1 MENGVRRCWQH
12 IWNMNLRDKQIL
24 HIALPSI
31 VSNITVPL
39 LGLVDVAITG
49 HLGAAAYVGAIAV
62 GGMLFNIIYWMF
74 AFLRM
79 GTSGMTAQAL
89 GARDLTEVVSILL
102 RALLVSLLISA
113 VMLCL
118 QMPVR
123 EVALGIIQPSAEVAA
138 HTRIYFN
145 ICIWGAPAALSLF
158 VLTGW
163 CLGMQNS
170 KIPMVVAVVQNVVN
184 IGMSLA
190 LVYGAK
196 MKIEGVAFG
205 TVIAQYMGLGVALLL
220 LALNYLRLSK
230 YLCWRCVVTRDA
242 LLRFFFLN
250 KDIFLRTCCL
260 ILVHF
265 FFIAAGARQGDTEL
279 AVNTMLM
286 QLFTLYSYI
295 MDGFAFAGEAMVG
308 KAIGGRMRSIY
319 DDTVRH
325 LFRWGW
331 MVAAAF
337 TLAYCVGGK
346 PFLSLLTDDVAVVEA
361 AGMYRYWTLL
371 FPLCGMAAFIWD
383 GVYIGATATKGMLL
397 SMASGMAVFFVLYVT
412 LVPVWGNHG
421 LWLAFVV
428 YLATRGMVQWGLRN
442 RIWR

>member
-1 MENGVRRCWQH
+1 
-12 IWNMNLRDKQIL
+12 MNLRDRQIL

-39 LGLVDVAITG
+39 LGLIDVAITG
-49 HLGAAAYVGAIAV
+49 HLGAAAYIGAIAV

-89 GARDLTEVVSILL
+89 GARNLTEVAAVMQ
-102 RALLVSLLISA
+102 RALLVAMVISG

-118 QMPVR
+118 QVPIR
-123 EVALGIIQPSAEVAA
+123 EGALYIIQPSEEVMAF
-138 HTRIYFN
+138 TCTYYN
-145 ICIWGAPAALSLF
+145 ICIWGAPAALMLF

-163 CLGMQNS
+163 FVGMQNS
-170 KIPMVVAVVQNVVN
+170 KAPMLVAVIQNVAN
-184 IGMSLA
+184 ILISLL
-190 LVYGAK
+190 LVYGLG
-196 MKIEGVAFG
+196 MKIEGVAMG
-205 TVIAQYMGLGVALLL
+205 TVLAQYIGLASACLFFVPYYRRLKGYYRTNTVLTREALL
-220 LALNYLRLSK
+220 K
-230 YLCWRCVVTRDA
+230 
-242 LLRFFFLN
+242 FFSVN

-265 FFIAAGARQGDTEL
+265 FFISAGAKQGDTEL

-319 DDTVRH
+319 DDTVRR

-331 MVAAAF
+331 GVAALF
-337 TLAYCVGGK
+337 TLVYWALGK
-346 PFLSLLTDDVAVVEA
+346 PFLSLLTDNAEVIVAA
-361 AGMYRYWTLL
+361 HDYQPWTLL
-371 FPLCGMAAFIWD
+371 IPLCGMAAFIWD
-383 GVYIGATATKGMLL
+383 GIYIGATATKGMLIA
-397 SMASGMAVFFVLYVT
+397 MASGMLVFFLLYW
-412 LVPVWGNHG
+412 LCVPLWGNHG

-428 YLATRGMVQWGLRN
+428 YLAARGISQTIMRGKINICFQ
-442 RIWR
+442 

>member
-1 MENGVRRCWQH
+1 MVIG
-12 IWNMNLRDKQIL
+12 LRDRKIL
-24 HIALPSI
+24 RIALPSI

-49 HLGAAAYVGAIAV
+49 HLGSAAYIGAIAV

-79 GTSGMTAQAL
+79 GTSGMTSQAL
-89 GARDLTEVVSILL
+89 GARNLTEVVAVMQ
-102 RALLVSLLISA
+102 RALLVAILISA

-118 QMPVR
+118 QVPLR
-123 EVALGIIQPSAEVAA
+123 EGALSIIRPSAEVVSL
-138 HTRIYFN
+138 TCTYFN
-145 ICIWGAPAALSLF
+145 ICIWGAPAALMLF

-163 CLGMQNS
+163 FVGMQNS
-170 KIPMVVAVVQNVVN
+170 KAPMAVAVIQNVAN
-184 IGMSLA
+184 IVLSFA
-190 LVYGAK
+190 LVYGLGMK
-196 MKIEGVAFG
+196 MEGVALG
-205 TVIAQYMGLGVALLL
+205 TVLAQYIGLVSAGLFCIPYYLKIKKYYRKEAVLETSALM
-220 LALNYLRLSK
+220 K
-230 YLCWRCVVTRDA
+230 
-242 LLRFFFLN
+242 FFSLN

-319 DDTVRH
+319 DDTIRH
-325 LFRWGW
+325 IFRWGW
-331 MVAAAF
+331 AVAALF
-337 TLAYCVGGK
+337 TLAYLALGNR
-346 PFLSLLTDDVAVVEA
+346 FLALLTDDAAVMEVAVE
-361 AGMYRYWTLL
+361 YQPWTLL
-371 FPLCGMAAFIWD
+371 FPLCGLAAFIWD

-397 SMASGMAVFFVLYVT
+397 STATAMLVFFLLYFT
-412 LVPVWGNHG
+412 LVPLWGNHG
-421 LWLAFVV
+421 LWLAFVT
-428 YLATRGMVQWGLRN
+428 YLAVRGIVLTLMRRKVWA
-442 RIWR
+442 

>member
-1 MENGVRRCWQH
+1 
-12 IWNMNLRDKQIL
+12 MNLRDRQIL

-49 HLGAAAYVGAIAV
+49 HLGDAAYIGAIAV

-79 GTSGMTAQAL
+79 GTSGVTAQAL
-89 GARDLTEVVSILL
+89 GARNLTEVAAVMQ
-102 RALLVSLLISA
+102 RALLVAIIISA

-118 QMPVR
+118 QVPIR
-123 EVALGIIQPSAEVAA
+123 EGALYIIRPSAEVVAF
-138 HTRIYFN
+138 TCTYYN
-145 ICIWGAPAALSLF
+145 ICIWGAPAALMLF

-163 CLGMQNS
+163 FVGMQNS
-170 KIPMVVAVVQNVVN
+170 RAPMMVAMIQNVAN
-184 IGMSLA
+184 IMLSVV
-190 LVYGAK
+190 LVYGLG
-196 MKIEGVAFG
+196 MKIEGVALG
-205 TVIAQYMGLGVALLL
+205 TVLAQYIGLVSALLFFVPY
-220 LALNYLRLSK
+220 YLRINK
-230 YLCWRCVVTRDA
+230 YYREKTVLTAAA
-242 LLRFFFLN
+242 LTKFFSLN

-265 FFIAAGARQGDTEL
+265 FFIAAGAKQGDAEL

-308 KAIGGRMRSIY
+308 KAIGGRMRGIY
-319 DDTVRH
+319 DDTVRR

-331 MVAAAF
+331 GVAALF
-337 TLAYCVGGK
+337 ILAYLLLGK
-346 PFLSLLTDDVAVVEA
+346 PFLSILTDDATVLDVAQV
-361 AGMYRYWTLL
+361 YQPWTLL

-383 GVYIGATATKGMLL
+383 GIYIGATATKGMLI
-397 SMASGMAVFFVLYVT
+397 SMASGMVMFFLLYFT

-421 LWLAFVV
+421 LWIAFVI
-428 YLATRGMVQWGLRN
+428 YLATRGITQTIMRKK
-442 RIWR
+442 IWKA